1 MNNKKLL
8 ITLSCTIILLFSLGI
23 STVFA
28 QETEPDISTRDTR
41 CVEEM
46 KPFMQEKT
54 AEFREYLTQHFQSKK
69 TNTSLLDLALKRFEL
84 YKKDL
89 RDKYKTYFAEAGK
102 AIFTE
107 THDNLTCKKKMD
119 EEIQTMELLLK
130 SYYKQTS
137 NIKTSTAYMTKLQ
150 QINKKLDTLVFD
162 ITQMLGKWKSLK
174 NRIPCFVKQCL

>member
-1 MNNKKLL
+1 MKNNRIPNIIAIL
-8 ITLSCTIILLFSLGI
+8 IIVVFSFHTGI
-23 STVFA
+23 VHA
-28 QETEPDISTRDTR
+28 QESDLSTKDTK

-46 KPFMQEKT
+46 KPFMEEKT
-54 AEFREYLTQHFQSKK
+54 TEFREYLTQHFQSKK

-89 RDKYKTYFAEAGK
+89 RDKYKTYFAETGK
-102 AIFTE
+102 AIFSE
-107 THDNLTCKKKMD
+107 THDNLSCKKKMD

-150 QINKKLDTLVFD
+150 QINKKLDTLVFN
-162 ITQMLGKWKSLK
+162 ITQMLGKWNSLE